1 MGRAGGRLLT
11 YRMSKF
17 SINVLCLVC
26 DGIRCWFRRSCWSS
40 PRRRSLGVDVSPYR
54 VSVDSQLP
62 RHPSNGH
69 PLKLGLL
76 HRLPSL
82 LLQERRPPRL
92 EHRPGCSRRG
102 PAAPPAGP
110 DSCPPAL
117 SPRPWRNRRG
127 SSRCTPGW
135 NGQKYTVLPRRN
147 KPGFSSHPVSYKWW
161 GFPAGAVNRAV
172 SSHLDRVGRRASE
185 TEVKSTVGGLRRKT
199 VVQPAA
205 ESVPPRPADHRRT
218 GLRPPVPHRGGT
230 DLRRLQPSATIGA
243 PSWSPPTCS

>member
-92 EHRPGCSRRG
+92 EHRPGSSRRG

-172 SSHLDRVGRRASE
+172 SSQDRRTPRPCGRPGR
-185 TEVKSTVGGLRRKT
+185 
-199 VVQPAA
+199 PAA
-205 ESVPPRPADHRRT
+205 PWRRSTPA
-218 GLRPPVPHRGGT
+218 G
-230 DLRRLQPSATIGA
+230 
-243 PSWSPPTCS
+243 